1 MLMTRKVCILT
12 GSRSEYGILRPVLFA
27 IKESESLELSIIV
40 TGMHLSPQYGYT
52 ISDIEK
58 DGFRV
63 DAKVDMMLDS
73 SSGISMAKSVG
84 VGVIGL
90 SQALEMLQP
99 DIVLIAGDRIEPLA
113 IAIATTYMNIP
124 LGHIHGGDKSIGGHA
139 DDSVRHAITKLAH
152 IHFAVSEESAGRII
166 KLGEDPSKVFLV
178 GAPALD
184 TILHEPLLTKHELCK
199 KYRLNPANPLLMVV
213 QNPVSREV
221 DNAPDQM
228 RETMEA
234 LVGVQQQTVI
244 IYPNSDMGGR
254 KMIEVINEYQHFPFI
269 NIVTNMPHRDY
280 LSLMKISSA
289 IIGNSSSALIEA
301 PSFKL
306 PAVNI
311 GARQE
316 GRERADNVID
326 VQNDHNLILSA
337 INTAMFDKNFL
348 NRVKKCKSP
357 YGDGTASK
365 KIVRILTEIELNP
378 EILKKKITY

>member
-1 MLMTRKVCILT
+1 MLKARNVCVLT

-27 IKESESLELSIIV
+27 IKESESLDLSIIV
-40 TGMHLSPQYGYT
+40 TGMHLSPQYGNT

-58 DGFRV
+58 DGFLV

-73 SSGISMAKSVG
+73 PSGISMAKSVG

-124 LGHIHGGDKSIGGHA
+124 LAHIHGGDKSTGGHA
-139 DDSVRHAITKLAH
+139 DDSVRHAITKLAQ
-152 IHFAVSEESAGRII
+152 IHFTVSGESAGRVIN
-166 KLGEDPSKVFLV
+166 LGEDPSKVFNV

-184 TILHEPLLTKHELCK
+184 TILHEPLLTKQELCK
-199 KYRLNPANPLLMVV
+199 KYDLDPAKPILMLV

-221 DNAPDQM
+221 SDAPGHM

-234 LVGVQQQTVI
+234 LANIHEQTVI

-254 KMIEVINEYQHFPFI
+254 KMIEVINDYQYLPFMR
-269 NIVTNMPHRDY
+269 IVKNMPHRDY
-280 LSLMKISSA
+280 LSLMKVSSA
-289 IIGNSSSALIEA
+289 IVGNSSSALIEA

-311 GARQE
+311 GSRQE
-316 GRERADNVID
+316 GRERAINVID
-326 VQNDHNLILSA
+326 VPYDRNLIQSA
-337 INTAMFDKNFL
+337 IIKAMTDKVFL
-348 NRVKKCKSP
+348 NRMKKCRSP

-365 KIVRILTEIELNP
+365 KIVRILTEIKLNP
-378 EILKKKITY
+378 DLLKKKITY

>member
-1 MLMTRKVCILT
+1 MMTRKVCVLT

-27 IKESESLELSIIV
+27 ITESESLDLSIIV

-58 DGFRV
+58 DGFLI

-84 VGVIGL
+84 IGIIGL

-124 LGHIHGGDKSIGGHA
+124 LGHIHGGDKSFGGHA

-152 IHFAVSEESAGRII
+152 VHFAVSNESANRII
-166 KLGEDPSKVFLV
+166 KLGEDPSKVFVV

-184 TILHEPLLTKHELCK
+184 TILNERLLRKNELCK
-199 KYRLNPANPLLMVV
+199 KYGLNPTIPLLMVV

-221 DNAPDQM
+221 DTAPDQM

-234 LVGVQQQTVI
+234 LVNIKQQTVI

-254 KMIEVINEYQHFPFI
+254 KMIEVINEYHNFPFLK
-269 NIVTNMPHRDY
+269 IVTNMPHRDY
-280 LSLMKISSA
+280 LSLMKVSSA

-311 GARQE
+311 GSRQE

-326 VQNDHNLILSA
+326 VPYERNLIISA
-337 INTAMFDKNFL
+337 INTVMFDKKFI
-348 NRVKKCKSP
+348 NRVKKSKSP
-357 YGDGTASK
+357 YGDGTAGK
-365 KIVRILTEIELNP
+365 KIIKILTEIELNID
-378 EILKKKITY
+378 ILKKKITY